1 MPIRGRAFERVAIHA
16 TRCTGAPEEIPTTE
30 ISVRILLLCSS
41 FNGLTQR
48 IWTDLRADGHDVT
61 KQTADSEAVVRS
73 AVAATDPDLVLCPF
87 LKERVPEE
95 VWRSRPTVII
105 HPGPEGDRGPSSL
118 DWAIRDAEPEWGVTA
133 LSAIDEMDAGPIWG
147 TRTFPMPADPPR
159 KSALYAGPVTEAAA
173 ALAREVVAKVADPT
187 FVPRPL
193 DYSRPEV
200 RGRLR
205 PTMSQADRAFSWS
218 DPTEHVL
225 RRIRGADGSPGVRSE
240 LAGLPVSVFDAQRGT
255 ATPGAPGTIAL
266 RRQGAVLVRT
276 GDGALWI
283 GHLRRIGPGPG
294 PRIKLPATTVL
305 GDRVAGVPEALEPFG
320 APPAHDPAAAGG
332 EISYVRSGPVGVL
345 SFDFYNGAMS
355 TTQCHRLAAA
365 LRSAAAQDTSVLVLR
380 GGQFFSNGIHL
391 NAIEAHPDPAGEA
404 WRNITAI
411 DDVCRE
417 IITCTHQLVVAAVG
431 GNAGAGGVMLGL
443 GADQVLLREGVVLN
457 PHYRTMGLTGS
468 EYWTYVLPR
477 RVGAAE
483 AERLTGECLPIG
495 AAEAA
500 ATGLADAVLPGD
512 PAAFDAAVLE
522 HAVRLATSDRLGQQ
536 LAAKAAARATDEQR
550 RPLETYRVRE
560 LAEMSRDIFDDR
572 HGFAAARHAFVTKQ
586 GAPPVPAA
594 RLAAEPSRPTAVLAH
609 SAGH

>member
-1 MPIRGRAFERVAIHA
+1 M
-16 TRCTGAPEEIPTTE
+16 
-30 ISVRILLLCSS
+30 RILLLCSS

-61 KQTADSEAVVRS
+61 MQPADSDAAMRA
-73 AVAATDPDLVLCPF
+73 AVAATDPDVVLCPF
-87 LKERVPEE
+87 LKERVPDD

-133 LSAIDEMDAGPIWG
+133 IGAIDEMDAGPVWG
-147 TRTFPMPADPPR
+147 TRVFRVPADPPR

-187 FVPRPL
+187 FAPRPL
-193 DYSRPEV
+193 DYSRPGV

-205 PTMSQADRAFSWS
+205 PTMRQADRAFSWA

-225 RRIRGADGSPGVRSE
+225 RRIRAADGSPGVRSE
-240 LAGLPVSVFDAQRGT
+240 LAGVPVSVFDAHRGT
-255 ATPGAPGTIAL
+255 ATPGEPGSIAL

-283 GHLRRIGPGPG
+283 GHLRRLATGGGADGG

-305 GDRVAGVPEALEPFG
+305 GERIAGVPEALEPLG
-320 APPAHDPAAAGG
+320 PPAAHDGPAAHH
-332 EISYVRSGPVGVL
+332 EVSYHRSGPVGVL
-345 SFDFYNGAMS
+345 DIDFYNGAMS
-355 TTQCHRLAAA
+355 TAQCHRLAAA
-365 LRSAAAQDTSVLVLR
+365 LRAAAAQDTSVLVLR

-391 NAIEAHPDPAGEA
+391 NVIDARPDAAAEA
-404 WRNITAI
+404 WRNINAI
-411 DDVCRE
+411 NDVCRE

-443 GADQVLLREGVVLN
+443 GADQVLLRDGVVLN

-477 RVGAAE
+477 RVGPAE

-500 ATGLADAVLPGD
+500 GTGLADAVLPGD
-512 PAAFDAAVLE
+512 PGEFDAAVLE
-522 HAVRLATSDRLGQQ
+522 RAARLATSDGLAQQ
-536 LAAKAAARATDEQR
+536 LAAKAAVRAADERR

-572 HGFAAARHAFVTKQ
+572 YGFAAARHAFVTKQ
-586 GAPPVPAA
+586 RPPAA
-594 RLAAEPSRPTAVLAH
+594 PVARPSAERGRHAALLTR
-609 SAGH
+609 SAGF